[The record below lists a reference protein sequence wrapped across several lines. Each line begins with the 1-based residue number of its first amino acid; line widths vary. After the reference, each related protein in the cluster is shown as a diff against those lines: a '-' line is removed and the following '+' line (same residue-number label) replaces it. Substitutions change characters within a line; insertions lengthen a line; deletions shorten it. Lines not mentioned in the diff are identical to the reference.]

1 MDDKRARVLTCW
13 GHVYF
18 YACTR
23 MPPVKVRFI
32 FANYDRVETTG
43 EYETSDTKVDAL
55 RAALFA
61 KIQDKTI
68 QFPDNADVQDVS
80 QLRMFE
86 AGKMLVDGKTLEQSN
101 FTITSEHPTVITVS
115 VRPINA
121 GVAGSGGSS
130 ADSGCCIIT

>member
-1 MDDKRARVLTCW
+1 MGDKRARVLRSG

-23 MPPVKVRFI
+23 MPPVKVRFV
-32 FANYDRVETTG
+32 FANYDRVETTD
-43 EYETSDTKVDAL
+43 EYETKDTKVDVL

-68 QFPDNADVQDVS
+68 QFPDNADVQEVS

-101 FTITSEHPTVITVS
+101 FTVTSEHPTVITVS

-121 GVAGSGGSS
+121 GVGGSGQSS
-130 ADSGCCIIT
+130 TGPGCCIIT